1 MSFVQKHKAW
11 LLPLLGVGVVWA
23 GWNISQSLKPSA
35 PVPVKSDV
43 PEGSARPAPPVAAPA
58 PPPAPKAPAAN
69 DLWSDLR
76 QLDTPA
82 PGLNQVTELVQQ
94 GARPLAPDWLQ
105 ASSRPDFRPTRWKDL
120 PEPQF
125 PRLTTGPEAKSLSAP
140 LPVLDFVLERQD
152 SRSREAWIGGK
163 AYQEGQ
169 SPDGVHR
176 IKHITN
182 RSVLLVGPS
191 GETLLTTD
199 LGKST
204 PNSPKPALTA
214 RPAEAK

>member
-11 LLPLLGVGVVWA
+11 LLPVLGLGVVWA

-35 PVPVKSDV
+35 PVPVK
-43 PEGSARPAPPVAAPA
+43 PENAVGTAPA
-58 PPPAPKAPAAN
+58 TPATPPPPPPLAPKAPGTN

-82 PGLNQVTELVQQ
+82 AGLNQVAELVHQ
-94 GARPLAPDWLQ
+94 GASPLAPGWLQ
-105 ASSRPDFRPTRWKDL
+105 GSPRPDFRPARWKEL

-125 PRLTTGPEAKSLSAP
+125 PRQTAGPEARPLSAP

-152 SRSREAWIGGK
+152 ARTREAWIGGK